1 MSERERML
9 QGLDLSQYVEVF
21 VRQEAHLAVARWLGD
36 ADFAALGR
44 PSEIEQVSQRMRD
57 QGARER
63 GLAHRTWPAR
73 ASAGARTSASAP
85 ASRSPAACSQ
95 GRAASNLSTASA
107 GGSTSVFETA

>member
-1 MSERERML
+1 MSELERLL

-21 VRQEAHLAVARWLGD
+21 VRHEVDLAAARRMGD

-44 PSEIEQVSQRMRD
+44 PSEIEQVSRGVRD
-57 QGARER
+57 QCARER

-73 ASAGARTSASAP
+73 ASAATP
-85 ASRSPAACSQ
+85 DACSQ